1 MLQKDQHV
9 EIARL
14 QGDIAGLLG
23 IPQENIVFN
32 FKQRNET
39 VRLDMVTINPKH
51 EQSFLFHSTD
61 GTDKTDALRKMVEYI
76 QDRYPA
82 AYPSKAQTEA
92 VNDYLRSVYADG
104 DGSMSERNREHRRIA
119 SQNITIAAIRVLDSR
134 QLDRLQDVLDHIAY
148 DREYYMPER
157 GHEMHR

>member
-1 MLQKDQHV
+1 MRKEELIKQLQEH
-9 EIARL
+9 EP
-14 QGDIAGLLG
+14 LLA
-23 IPQENIVFN
+23 NAVS
-32 FKQRNET
+32 
-39 VRLDMVTINPKH
+39 H
-51 EQSFLFHSTD
+51 
-61 GTDKTDALRKMVEYI
+61 MVEYI

-104 DGSMSERNREHRRIA
+104 DGNMSELNCEHRRIA
-119 SQNITIAAIRVLDSR
+119 SQKITIAAIRVLNSR

-157 GHEMHR
+157 GCGMHR

>member
-1 MLQKDQHV
+1 MLGTWDKIV
-9 EIARL
+9 ENMRKEELIKQL
-14 QGDIAGLLG
+14 QTREPLLA
-23 IPQENIVFN
+23 NAVS
-32 FKQRNET
+32 
-39 VRLDMVTINPKH
+39 H
-51 EQSFLFHSTD
+51 
-61 GTDKTDALRKMVEYI
+61 MVEYI

>member
-1 MLQKDQHV
+1 MLGTWDKIV
-9 EIARL
+9 ENMRKKELIKQL
-14 QGDIAGLLG
+14 QNREPLLA
-23 IPQENIVFN
+23 NAVS
-32 FKQRNET
+32 
-39 VRLDMVTINPKH
+39 H
-51 EQSFLFHSTD
+51 
-61 GTDKTDALRKMVEYI
+61 MVEYI

-157 GHEMHR
+157 GHKMHR

>member
-1 MLQKDQHV
+1 MLGTWDKIV
-9 EIARL
+9 ENMRKEELIKQL
-14 QGDIAGLLG
+14 QNREPLLA
-23 IPQENIVFN
+23 NAVS
-32 FKQRNET
+32 
-39 VRLDMVTINPKH
+39 H
-51 EQSFLFHSTD
+51 
-61 GTDKTDALRKMVEYI
+61 MVEYI

-92 VNDYLRSVYADG
+92 VNDYLRSVYADE

>member
-1 MLQKDQHV
+1 MLGTWDKIV
-9 EIARL
+9 ENMRKEELIKQL
-14 QGDIAGLLG
+14 QNREPLLA
-23 IPQENIVFN
+23 NAVS
-32 FKQRNET
+32 
-39 VRLDMVTINPKH
+39 H
-51 EQSFLFHSTD
+51 
-61 GTDKTDALRKMVEYI
+61 MVEYI

-134 QLDRLQDVLDHIAY
+134 QLDRLQDVLDHIAC

-157 GHEMHR
+157 GHEMQR

>member
-1 MLQKDQHV
+1 MLGTWDKIIESMRKEELIKQLQKRDP
-9 EIARL
+9 
-14 QGDIAGLLG
+14 LLA
-23 IPQENIVFN
+23 NAVS
-32 FKQRNET
+32 
-39 VRLDMVTINPKH
+39 H
-51 EQSFLFHSTD
+51 
-61 GTDKTDALRKMVEYI
+61 MVEYI

-104 DGSMSERNREHRRIA
+104 DGSMTERNREHRRIA

-157 GHEMHR
+157 RHGMHR

>member
-1 MLQKDQHV
+1 MLGTWDKIV
-9 EIARL
+9 ENMRKEELIKQL
-14 QGDIAGLLG
+14 QNREPLLA
-23 IPQENIVFN
+23 NAVS
-32 FKQRNET
+32 
-39 VRLDMVTINPKH
+39 H
-51 EQSFLFHSTD
+51 
-61 GTDKTDALRKMVEYI
+61 MVEYI

-82 AYPSKAQTEA
+82 AYPSKAQTE
-92 VNDYLRSVYADG
+92 
-104 DGSMSERNREHRRIA
+104 RIA

>member
-1 MLQKDQHV
+1 MLGTWDKIIENMRKEELIKQ
-9 EIARL
+9 L
-14 QGDIAGLLG
+14 QEHEPLLA
-23 IPQENIVFN
+23 NAVS
-32 FKQRNET
+32 
-39 VRLDMVTINPKH
+39 H
-51 EQSFLFHSTD
+51 
-61 GTDKTDALRKMVEYI
+61 MVEYI

-157 GHEMHR
+157 GHKMHR